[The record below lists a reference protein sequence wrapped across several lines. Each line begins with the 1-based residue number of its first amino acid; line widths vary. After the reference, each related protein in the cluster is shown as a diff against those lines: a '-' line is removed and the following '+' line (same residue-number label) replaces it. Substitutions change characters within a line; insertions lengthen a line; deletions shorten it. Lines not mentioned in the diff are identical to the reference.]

1 MLATIHFSAE
11 RIVVAFESEYSFVK
25 WLGYLKDH
33 GLASAKLA
41 DSDRS
46 VIVFR
51 DQVSYIE
58 SSGADFSLP

>member
-1 MLATIHFSAE
+1 MRAVIHFSAE
-11 RIVVAFESEYSFVK
+11 QISVGFESEYAFVK

-51 DQVSYIE
+51 DQVAYIE
-58 SSGADFSLP
+58 SSGADLNLP

>member
-11 RIVVAFESEYSFVK
+11 RIVVSFESEYAFVK

-58 SSGADFSLP
+58 SSGTDFGLP